1 MDDYVSLRE
10 LVRKFSNLYE
20 IAIHSDKDYIEIL
33 HMQLEP
39 VLLFVKNTVNNIYV
53 LSEFEYKNY
62 LMKMLFLYILDK
74 KSKKITNLTEKYPLV
89 F

>member
-10 LVRKFSNLYE
+10 VVRKFSNLYE
-20 IAIHSDKDYIEIL
+20 IVIHSDGDYIEIL

-53 LSEFEYKNY
+53 LSEFEYKKLPNEDAVLVY
-62 LMKMLFLYILDK
+62 LGQ
-74 KSKKITNLTEKYPLV
+74 KI
-89 F
+89 

>member
-1 MDDYVSLRE
+1 
-10 LVRKFSNLYE
+10 
-20 IAIHSDKDYIEIL
+20 
-33 HMQLEP
+33 MQLEP
-39 VLLFVKNTVNNIYV
+39 VLLLVKNTVNNIYV

-62 LMKMLFLYILDK
+62 LMKMLFWYILDK